1 MNVGRNPL
9 QVSSLLPQSAMAN
22 LYKWLVSVVLVLVSV
37 SVTQISSEK
46 VAQATGLTCA
56 QGGVCVVGDIG
67 PGGGKVFYVA
77 ETPFTSTGSDCDTSC
92 LYLEAAPSDQSTG
105 IIWATTVP
113 FCYSSVG
120 ATSTNDCQTNR
131 IYEGSTNVQASSR
144 LAARNIGMGMT
155 NTNQAYARVSSVGG
169 SGGSA
174 TSAYAAGLAWAYTN
188 NGKSDWYLPSIG
200 ELGQM
205 WDNRVG
211 AALAG
216 IVGTHYWSSS
226 EEGRSAWRLT
236 FNGGVG
242 GTSEKR
248 LGLRVRAIRAFT
260 HGWVDV
266 RGPGGGTVYYYNAA
280 GFACGVN
287 LDQECHFLEFADA
300 SRSWD
305 TTGWNSAVRFW
316 SATTNLNV
324 AGTSSALGAG
334 AKNTA
339 LIVAGNSTLGYA
351 ATDTNNFVSNT
362 GLSDWFLPS
371 YNELT
376 AMCCSSGA
384 SFWDVVGSSWQ
395 HSANNWWTYRVR
407 PGEVKNLTE
416 KRYSAKV
423 FATRAFSKSDSRLIN
438 LSVASETLSPAF
450 DPSVTEYSL
459 TTEQESVRFTPVAVG
474 ATFVGVGASS
484 VANGSQSSPIQLNA
498 GSNQVILTVTAADSS
513 STSYT
518 VNITREISGHVVSF
532 DANGATGSVPSDQI
546 KTIGEN
552 LTLTSNSG
560 SLVKTGYTFGGWN
573 TAADGSGTSYAASAT
588 YGVDAAVTLYAQWTA
603 DSLTVS
609 YNSQSGSEVSAG
621 STTSGG
627 VVASAPV
634 APTRTGYVFTG
645 WFAASTGGSAI
656 MFPYTHGR
664 TADFTLFAQWSINT
678 YVVSFDGNGLTGGS
692 APSNQTKTHGVNL
705 SVALNSGSL
714 VKTGYTFGGWNTHAD
729 GSGTSFLEGAT
740 YEVDGSL
747 SLLAVWVG
755 DALTVTYDSQSGSAV
770 SAGSS
775 VSGGSITSAP
785 VAPTRAGYVFTG
797 WFTATSG
804 GTAIT
809 FPYTHSQTTSFTLY
823 AQWSQAS
830 LYGLGSVSK
839 IATITTTTNISNT
852 FSVDT
857 ETSSV
862 SLRYLANGL
871 PADSVIDV
879 YLVNDLSRA
888 RSLIAPA
895 GGFVVSLV
903 VAWLA
908 PDESVPLMASG
919 KPLSMTIANDT
930 IKAGAKTYAIVGGEV
945 TLLGTATVDGTVT
958 ISITQDPEIV
968 VVNPVAVVSQPS
980 ATPATPA
987 TPASPATESRPSSR
1001 PVVAPVTEVRNV
1013 PSRVASLLPKVPGAT
1028 SKIAAILNTV
1038 VGQLPPQPMVFAPK
1052 LSSNGTVIRVVFK
1065 PVVLKAPPVDAPV
1078 APMGAKVIPIGSMI
1092 EQSKE
1097 TPVAPVSKVGAGES
1111 KATFGGKTIET
1122 ALETSLDGAA
1132 VLSAGPAT
1140 IALAGFTSEPASS
1153 NGGASTSSGLT
1164 ASSSTPLEIA
1174 TGSFIASTP
1183 VQVWLFSTPMLLAET
1198 SVDENGNFAAA
1209 INLPSSLP
1217 AGNHT
1222 LQIQGFV
1229 YTASG
1234 AAEVTA
1240 NIGVSVAAASVGVK
1254 WTSTFPLYV
1263 ASISP
1268 SVRALWTTFVSG
1280 QASPTLQC
1288 TITGIRPQRNSK
1300 ANIRLFEN
1308 RQIALTT
1315 LLKYNGCVSIETK
1328 TQISAT
1334 KSSVENRTWKVEV
1347 QSKATAVAFRWVH
1360 DYKTY
1365 SSTITTKQKT
1375 QWVAKVEKYAGQK
1388 LSCAITGADPLRNSS
1403 ANTVIFN
1410 NRNESLKTYLL
1421 KNGCSTVQI
1430 NSPIS
1435 KNIKIATRTKWKVE
1449 VSTSN

>member
-1 MNVGRNPL
+1 MK
-9 QVSSLLPQSAMAN
+9 SSLASVRRASEHEAN
-22 LYKWLVSVVLVLVSV
+22 PSDSKKHPHRFAKWLLAAALLVVGIPVAQVA
-37 SVTQISSEK
+37 SEK
-46 VAQATGLTCA
+46 VVRATALTCA
-56 QGGVCVVGDIG
+56 EGGTCVVGDIG
-67 PGGGKVFYVA
+67 PGGGIIFYVSRLN
-77 ETPFTSTGSDCDTSC
+77 FTSTSSNCNTECKYLEVAPSGWNGGSD
-92 LYLEAAPSDQSTG
+92 PSG
-105 IIWATTVP
+105 NL
-113 FCYSSVG
+113 SVG
-120 ATSTNDCQTNR
+120 
-131 IYEGSTNVQASSR
+131 IP
-144 LAARNIGMGMT
+144 L
-155 NTNQAYARVSSVGG
+155 VSSHSVTIG
-169 SGGSA
+169 S
-174 TSAYAAGLAWAYTN
+174 
-188 NGKSDWYLPSIG
+188 
-200 ELGQM
+200 
-205 WDNRVG
+205 
-211 AALAG
+211 
-216 IVGTHYWSSS
+216 IVY
-226 EEGRSAWRLT
+226 
-236 FNGGVG
+236 
-242 GTSEKR
+242 
-248 LGLRVRAIRAFT
+248 
-260 HGWVDV
+260 D
-266 RGPGGGTVYYYNAA
+266 
-280 GFACGVN
+280 
-287 LDQECHFLEFADA
+287 
-300 SRSWD
+300 
-305 TTGWNSAVRFW
+305 
-316 SATTNLNV
+316 
-324 AGTSSALGAG
+324 
-334 AKNTA
+334 
-339 LIVAGNSTLGYA
+339 
-351 ATDTNNFVSNT
+351 
-362 GLSDWFLPS
+362 DWFLPS
-371 YNELT
+371 IGQLNQLCRWHRNVLPLLDYLYT
-376 AMCCSSGA
+376 
-384 SFWDVVGSSWQ
+384 
-395 HSANNWWTYRVR
+395 
-407 PGEVKNLTE
+407 
-416 KRYSAKV
+416 
-423 FATRAFSKSDSRLIN
+423 
-438 LSVASETLSPAF
+438 
-450 DPSVTEYSL
+450 SVTYGKNSEC
-459 TTEQESVRFTPVAVG
+459 PG
-474 ATFVGVGASS
+474 ATLPNTGVGAS
-484 VANGSQSSPIQLNA
+484 AA
-498 GSNQVILTVTAADSS
+498 GILGGRYLSS
-513 STSYT
+513 SAA
-518 VNITREISGHVVSF
+518 SGNVWDQDQSLGYNFNV
-532 DANGATGSVPSDQI
+532 SDQHSRYI
-546 KTIGEN
+546 RPVRAFSPVLVVTYDSQE
-552 LTLTSNSG
+552 G
-560 SLVKTGYTFGGWN
+560 S
-573 TAADGSGTSYAASAT
+573 A
-588 YGVDAAVTLYAQWTA
+588 
-603 DSLTVS
+603 
-609 YNSQSGSEVSAG
+609 VSAG

-634 APTRTGYVFTG
+634 
-645 WFAASTGGSAI
+645 
-656 MFPYTHGR
+656 
-664 TADFTLFAQWSINT
+664 
-678 YVVSFDGNGLTGGS
+678 
-692 APSNQTKTHGVNL
+692 
-705 SVALNSGSL
+705 
-714 VKTGYTFGGWNTHAD
+714 
-729 GSGTSFLEGAT
+729 E
-740 YEVDGSL
+740 
-747 SLLAVWVG
+747 
-755 DALTVTYDSQSGSAV
+755 
-770 SAGSS
+770 
-775 VSGGSITSAP
+775 
-785 VAPTRAGYVFTG
+785 PTRAGYVFTG

-908 PDESVPLMASG
+908 ADGSVPLMASG

-968 VVNPVAVVSQPS
+968 VVNPAAVVSQPS

-987 TPASPATESRPSSR
+987 TPASPATESRRSSR

-1013 PSRVASLLPKVPGAT
+1013 PSRVASLLPKVLGAT

-1038 VGQLPPQPMVFAPK
+1038 VGQLPPRPMVFAPK
-1052 LSSNGTVIRVVFK
+1052 LSSNGTVIRVVLK
-1065 PVVLKAPPVDAPV
+1065 AVVLKAPPIDAPV

-1334 KSSVENRTWKVEV
+1334 KSSTENRTWKVEV

-1388 LSCAITGADPLRNSS
+1388 LSCAITGAEPLRNSS
-1403 ANTVIFN
+1403 ANTIIFN

-1430 NSPIS
+1430 NSPMS

>member
-9 QVSSLLPQSAMAN
+9 QVSSLQPQSAMAK
-22 LYKWLVSVVLVLVSV
+22 LLKRLVSVVLILVSV

-46 VAQATGLTCA
+46 VVRATALTCA
-56 QGGVCVVGDIG
+56 EGGTCVVGDIG
-67 PGGGKVFYVA
+67 PGGGIIFYVSRLN
-77 ETPFTSTGSDCDTSC
+77 FTSTSSNCNTECKYLEVAPSGWNGGSD
-92 LYLEAAPSDQSTG
+92 PSG
-105 IIWATTVP
+105 NL
-113 FCYSSVG
+113 SVG
-120 ATSTNDCQTNR
+120 
-131 IYEGSTNVQASSR
+131 IP
-144 LAARNIGMGMT
+144 L
-155 NTNQAYARVSSVGG
+155 VSSHSVTIG
-169 SGGSA
+169 S
-174 TSAYAAGLAWAYTN
+174 
-188 NGKSDWYLPSIG
+188 
-200 ELGQM
+200 
-205 WDNRVG
+205 
-211 AALAG
+211 
-216 IVGTHYWSSS
+216 IVY
-226 EEGRSAWRLT
+226 
-236 FNGGVG
+236 
-242 GTSEKR
+242 
-248 LGLRVRAIRAFT
+248 
-260 HGWVDV
+260 D
-266 RGPGGGTVYYYNAA
+266 
-280 GFACGVN
+280 
-287 LDQECHFLEFADA
+287 
-300 SRSWD
+300 
-305 TTGWNSAVRFW
+305 
-316 SATTNLNV
+316 
-324 AGTSSALGAG
+324 
-334 AKNTA
+334 
-339 LIVAGNSTLGYA
+339 
-351 ATDTNNFVSNT
+351 
-362 GLSDWFLPS
+362 DWFLPS
-371 YNELT
+371 IGQLNQLCRWHRNVLPLLDYLYT
-376 AMCCSSGA
+376 
-384 SFWDVVGSSWQ
+384 
-395 HSANNWWTYRVR
+395 
-407 PGEVKNLTE
+407 
-416 KRYSAKV
+416 
-423 FATRAFSKSDSRLIN
+423 
-438 LSVASETLSPAF
+438 
-450 DPSVTEYSL
+450 SVTYGKNSEC
-459 TTEQESVRFTPVAVG
+459 PG
-474 ATFVGVGASS
+474 ATLPNTGVGAS
-484 VANGSQSSPIQLNA
+484 AA
-498 GSNQVILTVTAADSS
+498 GILGGRYLSS
-513 STSYT
+513 SAA
-518 VNITREISGHVVSF
+518 SGNVWDQDQSLGYNFNV
-532 DANGATGSVPSDQI
+532 SDQHSRYI
-546 KTIGEN
+546 RPVRAFSPVLVVTYDSQE
-552 LTLTSNSG
+552 G
-560 SLVKTGYTFGGWN
+560 S
-573 TAADGSGTSYAASAT
+573 A
-588 YGVDAAVTLYAQWTA
+588 
-603 DSLTVS
+603 
-609 YNSQSGSEVSAG
+609 VSAG

-634 APTRTGYVFTG
+634 EPTRAGYVFTG
-645 WFAASTGGSAI
+645 WFTATSGGTAI
-656 MFPYTHGR
+656 TFPFTHSQ
-664 TADFTLFAQWSINT
+664 TTSFTLYAQWAAA
-678 YVVSFDGNGLTGGS
+678 YVVSFNGNGSTVDPVPANL
-692 APSNQTKTHGVNL
+692 TKTHGVNL
-705 SVALNSGSL
+705 ALSSNSGSL
-714 VKTGYTFGGWNTHAD
+714 VKAGYTFGEWNTAAN
-729 GSGTSFLEGAT
+729 GSGDSYAAGAP
-740 YEVDGSL
+740 YGVDV
-747 SLLAVWVG
+747 AVTLYAQWT
-755 DALTVTYDSQSGSAV
+755 ANSLTVTYDSQGGSAV
-770 SAGSS
+770 STGSS

-785 VAPTRAGYVFTG
+785 VVPTRAGYVFTG

-888 RSLIAPA
+888 RSLFAPA

-908 PDESVPLMASG
+908 ADGSVPLMASG

-987 TPASPATESRPSSR
+987 TPASPATESRRSSR
-1001 PVVAPVTEVRNV
+1001 PVVAPVVAPVTEVRNV
-1013 PSRVASLLPKVPGAT
+1013 PSRVASLLPKVLGAT

-1038 VGQLPPQPMVFAPK
+1038 VGQLPPRPMVFAPK
-1052 LSSNGTVIRVVFK
+1052 LSSNGTVERVVFK
-1065 PVVLKAPPVDAPV
+1065 PVVLKAPPIDAPV

-1365 SSTITTKQKT
+1365 SSTITAKQKT

-1388 LSCAITGADPLRNSS
+1388 LSCAITGAEPLRNSS

-1430 NSPIS
+1430 NSPMS

>member
-1 MNVGRNPL
+1 MKSSLASVRRASEHEANPSDSKKHPHRFAKWLLAAALLVVGIPVAQVASEKVVTAASIPIGTVIDGLIFDEVSGVVRFKGINTTDQNNWPELLIIPEKVMWGGVLRRVETVAWVPHSNANNTWSNKPTRLKIGKYVSKVDAWGFGNLFQLSEITFPASVSILGSQAFRYGYGSPTHKYLGNRPTTVASDIYQGVNGTKTVSYRTGTTGWPGASPL
-9 QVSSLLPQSAMAN
+9 IGNTNWEPATNSQLSSLSISSGSLQPSFSTSVLSYSVDVGASVSSVVISPVLSDANAAVTVNGISATSGNIATQGGGFSAVNLVSGLNLITVEVTAQDQITTSTYVISITGGASVTYEANGGTGAMATQSASSSMNLTAN
-22 LYKWLVSVVLVLVSV
+22 AFTRAGYTFDGWNTLANGSGVSYANSASYSFTSSMTLYAQWTADSLTVTYDSQEGSTASGGSSSTTTGGTLASLPTTSREGYTFGGWFTAASGGSQITTSSPHGQTADFTLHAQWTISTYAVSFNGNGSTGGSVPGSQTKTHGIDVSV
-37 SVTQISSEK
+37 S
-46 VAQATGLTCA
+46 
-56 QGGVCVVGDIG
+56 
-67 PGGGKVFYVA
+67 
-77 ETPFTSTGSDCDTSC
+77 
-92 LYLEAAPSDQSTG
+92 
-105 IIWATTVP
+105 
-113 FCYSSVG
+113 
-120 ATSTNDCQTNR
+120 
-131 IYEGSTNVQASSR
+131 
-144 LAARNIGMGMT
+144 
-155 NTNQAYARVSSVGG
+155 
-169 SGGSA
+169 
-174 TSAYAAGLAWAYTN
+174 
-188 NGKSDWYLPSIG
+188 
-200 ELGQM
+200 
-205 WDNRVG
+205 
-211 AALAG
+211 
-216 IVGTHYWSSS
+216 
-226 EEGRSAWRLT
+226 
-236 FNGGVG
+236 
-242 GTSEKR
+242 
-248 LGLRVRAIRAFT
+248 
-260 HGWVDV
+260 
-266 RGPGGGTVYYYNAA
+266 
-280 GFACGVN
+280 
-287 LDQECHFLEFADA
+287 
-300 SRSWD
+300 
-305 TTGWNSAVRFW
+305 
-316 SATTNLNV
+316 
-324 AGTSSALGAG
+324 
-334 AKNTA
+334 
-339 LIVAGNSTLGYA
+339 
-351 ATDTNNFVSNT
+351 
-362 GLSDWFLPS
+362 
-371 YNELT
+371 
-376 AMCCSSGA
+376 
-384 SFWDVVGSSWQ
+384 
-395 HSANNWWTYRVR
+395 
-407 PGEVKNLTE
+407 
-416 KRYSAKV
+416 
-423 FATRAFSKSDSRLIN
+423 
-438 LSVASETLSPAF
+438 
-450 DPSVTEYSL
+450 
-459 TTEQESVRFTPVAVG
+459 
-474 ATFVGVGASS
+474 
-484 VANGSQSSPIQLNA
+484 
-498 GSNQVILTVTAADSS
+498 
-513 STSYT
+513 
-518 VNITREISGHVVSF
+518 
-532 DANGATGSVPSDQI
+532 
-546 KTIGEN
+546 
-552 LTLTSNSG
+552 SNSG
-560 SLVKTGYTFGGWN
+560 SLVKAGYTFADWN

-588 YGVDAAVTLYAQWTA
+588 YGVDVAVTLYAKWTASSLTVTYDSQEGSSATGGSSLTTTGARLVSLPTTSRVGYTLRGWFTAASGGSQVTTSESHGQIADFTLYAQWTISTYA
-603 DSLTVS
+603 VS
-609 YNSQSGSEVSAG
+609 FNGNG
-621 STTSGG
+621 
-627 VVASAPV
+627 
-634 APTRTGYVFTG
+634 
-645 WFAASTGGSAI
+645 STGGSVPA
-656 MFPYTHGR
+656 
-664 TADFTLFAQWSINT
+664 
-678 YVVSFDGNGLTGGS
+678 
-692 APSNQTKTHGVNL
+692 NQTKTHGIDV
-705 SVALNSGSL
+705 SVSSNSGSL
-714 VKTGYTFGGWNTHAD
+714 VKTGYTFGGWNTAAN
-729 GSGTSFLEGAT
+729 GSGTSYAASAT
-740 YEVDGSL
+740 YGVDAGVTLYAKWTAS
-747 SLLAVWVG
+747 S
-755 DALTVTYDSQSGSAV
+755 LTVTYDSQGGSAV
-770 SAGSS
+770 STGSS

-785 VAPTRAGYVFTG
+785 VVPTRAGYVFTG

-888 RSLIAPA
+888 RSLFAPA

-908 PDESVPLMASG
+908 ADGSVPLMASG

-987 TPASPATESRPSSR
+987 TPASPATESRRSSR

-1013 PSRVASLLPKVPGAT
+1013 PSRVASLLPKVLGAT

-1038 VGQLPPQPMVFAPK
+1038 VGQLPPRPMVFAPK
-1052 LSSNGTVIRVVFK
+1052 LSSNGTVERVVFK
-1065 PVVLKAPPVDAPV
+1065 PVVLKAPPIDAPV

-1365 SSTITTKQKT
+1365 SSTITAKQKT

-1388 LSCAITGADPLRNSS
+1388 LSCAITGAEPLRSSS
-1403 ANTVIFN
+1403 ANTMIFN
-1410 NRNESLKTYLL
+1410 NRNKNLKTYLL